1 MHFPNNSR
9 LLLPLIFLLSAAVA
23 SAQPDYFKK
32 RFEHEKDSLLKEL
45 NKQPQPDTARA
56 LALMKIFE
64 SAVFLSERKEVLPYW
79 AEAVQLSRKL
89 NFRKVMAGCLV
100 WRGGFYKSERRTD
113 SALLFLDSAIALA
126 GDLSDTSL
134 RHAKGFALFQK
145 GMIYENQENLYTALN
160 AYFGSLKS
168 YDPTDLA
175 KQKIACLR
183 IASIYTELHND
194 TTALEYY
201 QRALDLYERLNGKNS
216 NNEAE
221 GINIFIAGIY
231 YDRNELAKASYY
243 LNKMRSFM
251 PDTVQTTV
259 SGGYYHLAGK
269 IALKEK
275 KTDSAIY
282 LLGEALKYFNQTRQ
296 MHMDDIANVCT
307 DMTSLKMEKHEMG
320 EAKKYAEQAMATAKA
335 SRHKE
340 TMVNVLVVMAEYDNK
355 TGDQPAAYEA
365 LHQAILLN
373 DSVLTETNIK
383 QANTLAAIYENDKKE
398 KAITQLEIDKKT
410 QSASVKQE
418 ALLNT
423 IFLIAILALLAIGTI
438 SYLYF
443 KNRRQ
448 IQQQRIAELEKEKQL
463 MGIEAML
470 KGQEEE
476 RSRLA
481 KDLHDGLSGMLSGVK
496 ISFSNMRENLV
507 MDSANAVV
515 FEKSLGRLDN
525 TIAELRKVAH
535 NLMPE
540 ALVRFGLK
548 SAVQDFCESM
558 QLSGNTKI
566 ICEQFGPDRQLGSIA
581 DINVYRIIQELM
593 NNSLVHGKA
602 AQVLVQLT
610 KTADKVLIT
619 VEDDGK
625 GFDLDSLKRSPGIG
639 VTNIR
644 SRVNYFSGKLDIESK
659 RGEGTTIN
667 IELMA

>member
-1 MHFPNNSR
+1 MHFSGNCR
-9 LLLPLIFLLSAAVA
+9 FLLAFALLLASAAA
-23 SAQPDYFKK
+23 SAQPGYISKG
-32 RFEHEKDSLLKEL
+32 FEHIKDSLVTEL
-45 NKQPQPDTARA
+45 ARHPQPDTARA
-56 LALMKIFE
+56 VALLKVIE

-100 WRGGFYKSERRTD
+100 WKGSYYKSGRRTD
-113 SALLFLDSAIALA
+113 SALLFLDSAIQLA
-126 GDLSDTSL
+126 GDLTDTSL
-134 RHAKGFALFQK
+134 RYAKGFALFQK

-168 YDPTDLA
+168 YDTTDIV
-175 KQKIACLR
+175 KQKMTCLR
-183 IASIYTELHND
+183 IAWIYTELHND

-201 QRALDLYERLNGKNS
+201 LRALNLYERWNGKNS

-221 GINIFIAGIY
+221 GINIYIAGIY

-243 LNKMRSFM
+243 LNKMRPFM

-282 LLGEALKYFNQTRQ
+282 LLTEALKYFNKTRQ

-307 DMTSLKMEKHEMG
+307 DIASLKMEKQEMG
-320 EAKKYAEQAMATAKA
+320 EAKKYVEQAMLAARGSK
-335 SRHKE
+335 HKE
-340 TMVNVLVVMAEYDNK
+340 TMANTLIVMAEYDNK

-365 LHQAILLN
+365 LHQATILN

-410 QSASVKQE
+410 ESADVRQK

-423 IFLIAILALLAIGTI
+423 IFLITILGLLLLGAI

-481 KDLHDGLSGMLSGVK
+481 RDLHDGLSGMLSGVK

-507 MDSANAVV
+507 MDTANATV
-515 FEKSLGRLDN
+515 FERSLGRLDN
-525 TIAELRKVAH
+525 TISELRKVAH

-566 ICEQFGPDRQLGSIA
+566 ICEQFGSDRKTGSIA
-581 DINVYRIIQELM
+581 DINIYRIIQELV
-593 NNSLVHGKA
+593 NNALVHGKA
-602 AQVLVQLT
+602 AQILLQLT
-610 KTADKVLIT
+610 KTADKVLVT

-625 GFDLDSLKRSPGIG
+625 GFDPSPSQGSPGIG
-639 VTNIR
+639 LSNIR
-644 SRVNYFSGKLDIESK
+644 SRVNYFNGKMDIESK
-659 RGEGTTIN
+659 PGEGTTIN
-667 IELMA
+667 IEMMV

>member
-1 MHFPNNSR
+1 MAF
-9 LLLPLIFLLSAAVA
+9 
-23 SAQPDYFKK
+23 AQPDYFKK
-32 RFEHEKDSLLKEL
+32 RFEHEKDSLVKEL
-45 NKQPQPDTARA
+45 NKHPLPDTARA
-56 LALMKIFE
+56 VALMNVFE

-89 NFRKVMAGCLV
+89 NFRKVMATCLV
-100 WRGGFYKSERRTD
+100 WKGSFYKSERRTD
-113 SALLFLDSAIALA
+113 SALLCLDSAIALA

-134 RHAKGFALFQK
+134 RYAKGFALFQK

-168 YDPTDLA
+168 YDTTDIV
-175 KQKIACLR
+175 KQKMTCLR

-201 QRALDLYERLNGKNS
+201 QRALTLYERQNGKNS
-216 NNEAE
+216 TNEAE

-243 LNKMRSFM
+243 LNKMRPFM

-269 IALKEK
+269 IALREN

-282 LLGEALKYFNQTRQ
+282 LLTEALKYFNKTRQ
-296 MHMDDIANVCT
+296 MHMDDIANVCSDIT
-307 DMTSLKMEKHEMG
+307 ALKMEKHEMG
-320 EAKKYAEQAMATAKA
+320 EAKKYAELAMLAARE

-340 TMVNVLVVMAEYDNK
+340 TMANALVVMAEYDNK
-355 TGDQPAAYEA
+355 TGDQPAAYQA
-365 LHQAILLN
+365 LHLATVLN

-410 QSASVKQE
+410 ESADVRQK

-423 IFLIAILALLAIGTI
+423 IFLITILGLLLLGTI

-481 KDLHDGLSGMLSGVK
+481 RDLHDGLSGMLSGVK

-507 MDSANAVV
+507 MDSANATV
-515 FEKSLGRLDN
+515 FERSLGRLDN
-525 TIAELRKVAH
+525 TISELRKVAH

-566 ICEQFGPDRQLGSIA
+566 ICEQFGSDRKTGSIA
-581 DINVYRIIQELM
+581 DINIYRIIQELV
-593 NNSLVHGKA
+593 NNALVHGKA
-602 AQVLVQLT
+602 AQILVQLT

-619 VEDDGK
+619 VEDDGR
-625 GFDLDSLKRSPGIG
+625 GFDLHPLQRSPGIG
-639 VTNIR
+639 LTNIR
-644 SRVNYFSGKLDIESK
+644 SRVNYFNGKMDIESK
-659 RGEGTTIN
+659 KGEGTIIN
-667 IELMA
+667 IELMV